1 MRFLSALAIVAALVS
16 AGCVTQ
22 PIEQK
27 SALELQAI
35 QVKEFETNQK
45 TAFTAVMSVFQ
56 DLGYIVNSASLETG
70 FITAKS
76 PAKTEMVIF
85 SGYITTD
92 EKANAFIEQIAPNRT
107 KVRLTFVRTEQKSS
121 GFGKVGERDL
131 PITDPA
137 PYQSAFAKIQQSIFI
152 RSNVN

>member
-1 MRFLSALAIVAALVS
+1 MHFLSALTIVAALVT

-35 QVKEFETNQK
+35 QVKEFETNQR

-85 SGYITTD
+85 SGYIITD

-107 KVRLTFVRTEQKSS
+107 KVRLTFVRTEQKST
-121 GFGKVGERDL
+121 GFGKVGERDI